1 MTPSPSVSEA
11 NNNTSM
17 PSQQTAIVNFDEIKT
32 LTTQNGG
39 KKRPRIFS
47 DAEFERRVSNIRE
60 YMDKEVKYP
69 KTINQYLMNQNGSI
83 IILSIRLNLILGYR
97 SMFIHLV
104 SQHRLFFKLSLRIN
118 GSSIRISHYQK

>member
-60 YMDKEVKYP
+60 YMDKEVKYH
-69 KTINQYLMNQNGSI
+69 KNINQYLDKIKIVISLFHLFVR
-83 IILSIRLNLILGYR
+83 IL
-97 SMFIHLV
+97 F
-104 SQHRLFFKLSLRIN
+104 
-118 GSSIRISHYQK
+118 